1 MKVFLS
7 QASGQ
12 KQTTGGTLSDRCAPP
27 VHRTVAK
34 TGHWKYGS
42 QVVITSSEYISKSC
56 SIVPKARHET
66 ISDVAGSR
74 SKIFTNIRV
83 PSPPKASPP
92 SLASSGW
99 QSPDNPSQSFGSR
112 LMLAGPFG
120 RGLRSETGSRD
131 MQGLCTTNDSGPRT
145 FLRFRPIVTD
155 ADNPLR
161 LFVGPVRILTAC
173 LHNADWVTRLYGPM
187 HFFHEIGIHA
197 F

>member
-12 KQTTGGTLSDRCAPP
+12 KQTTGTSLSERCAPP

-74 SKIFTNIRV
+74 SKIFTNVRV

-99 QSPDNPSQSFGSR
+99 QSPDNPGQAFGWV
-112 LMLAGPFG
+112 
-120 RGLRSETGSRD
+120 LRSETGSRD
-131 MQGLCTTNDSGPRT
+131 MEGLCTTNDSGPRT

-155 ADNPLR
+155 ADNPLPSLCWPRANPDYLPTQCR
-161 LFVGPVRILTAC
+161 LGHPIIWT
-173 LHNADWVTRLYGPM
+173 
-187 HFFHEIGIHA
+187 HA
-197 F
+197 FFS